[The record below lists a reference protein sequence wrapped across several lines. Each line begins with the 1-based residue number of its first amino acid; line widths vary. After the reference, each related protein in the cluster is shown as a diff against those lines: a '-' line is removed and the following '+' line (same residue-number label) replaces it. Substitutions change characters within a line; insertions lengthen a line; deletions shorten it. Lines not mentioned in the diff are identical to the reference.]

1 MTDKNTGELN
11 MISAG
16 QKVNKLMQDFFT
28 AYFNE
33 RDYKAAAGFLREDI
47 RWIGLGAVCSAR
59 DRSEAVKFLQA
70 EIAAAPYAVFFEYEN
85 VQNTMLSET
94 AAVFLCDLLL
104 KKNKDG
110 YDSDI
115 SIRVMA
121 ACNCCDSVWKIAA
134 LHVSQANMGPET
146 GDFFPAAFSMEKVAE
161 VESSINRQMLGL
173 LNRSIPGGILGGYVA
188 PGFPLYYVN
197 ERMLAYLGYTYEEFV
212 ADTKGLVMN
221 GIHPDDLERVE
232 QIASR
237 AMDQDSEY
245 EVKYRMKKKDGSYIW
260 VSDVGKKVLAV
271 NGNAACISV
280 IRDISG
286 EIEAKQKL
294 YEESVENRQQKN
306 ILQNI
311 IDTMPSGLLQCSFD
325 RIPKA
330 LMVNRT
336 GANILGFENEHEFFL
351 RRDVCDNILRCIHPE
366 DRTKV
371 LEELFSIAEE
381 GIVKN
386 SSHRIKTAAGEERWV
401 RSAACVIQNQ
411 QGEKIYQIIFHDV
424 TEILQLRRKNQQ
436 WDLMERSA
444 LYTAITSAYPMIIF
458 GNLTRNTCSVLDQEG
473 QSLHSLDCGSYDAMV
488 NGVLGSVAPEY
499 RDEFTSKFARQN
511 QLAEYER
518 GAHETYMEHRQL
530 LDDGQYH
537 WVSAH
542 KIKVENPVNDDILTV
557 SLIRC
562 IDEQKDNEAE
572 KNQILRTALGAAE
585 AANNAKTEFLSRMSH
600 EIRTP
605 MNAIIGMTTIAS
617 MHIDDRERIVDCL
630 KKIMVSSKLL
640 LNLINEVLDMSK
652 VESGHILL
660 TDEEFDMGE
669 LLQSVITMVQT
680 SVSQKFQDFRV
691 HLFQVK
697 HEKLIGDVQRI
708 QQVLLNLLSN
718 AIKYTPDYGKITL
731 EIREKPIKNGNY
743 GLFEVTVID
752 NGIGIKPDFLHK
764 VFEPFERA
772 EDATLRNIQGTG
784 LGMAIS
790 RNIAHMMNGEIQ
802 VESEYGKGSV
812 FTFTMQ
818 LKLQDQGCFE
828 DDHLR
833 DLPVLVVDDDI
844 VCCENACMRINE
856 IGMKGE
862 YAISG
867 EEAIGKVERAHH
879 LNDDYFAVIL
889 DLKMPG
895 MDGIE
900 TATRIRKVVGRDI
913 PIIILSAYDCPHF
926 EEIAQRAGVDGFISK
941 PLMKSKLFYLM
952 KSFAI
957 KQEKKEEETEKPQYP
972 FGNFEGKRILLVEDN
987 SLNREIATVLLE
999 ETGAVVEEAE
1009 NGLVAVNMVKNSSPG
1024 YYDLVFMDI
1033 QMPVMN
1039 GYDSTRHIRALERP
1053 DIKSMPIVAMS
1064 ANAFAEDIKLCKESG
1079 MNEHIAKP
1087 IDFGKVLE
1095 ILEKYL

>member
-1 MTDKNTGELN
+1 MSCILP
-11 MISAG
+11 IV
-16 QKVNKLMQDFFT
+16 KVGRRSPPIASN
-28 AYFNE
+28 
-33 RDYKAAAGFLREDI
+33 DY
-47 RWIGLGAVCSAR
+47 
-59 DRSEAVKFLQA
+59 
-70 EIAAAPYAVFFEYEN
+70 
-85 VQNTMLSET
+85 
-94 AAVFLCDLLL
+94 
-104 KKNKDG
+104 
-110 YDSDI
+110 
-115 SIRVMA
+115 
-121 ACNCCDSVWKIAA
+121 
-134 LHVSQANMGPET
+134 
-146 GDFFPAAFSMEKVAE
+146 EKEVAE
-161 VESSINRQMLGL
+161 FHHK
-173 LNRSIPGGILGGYVA
+173 YV
-188 PGFPLYYVN
+188 P
-197 ERMLAYLGYTYEEFV
+197 E
-212 ADTKGLVMN
+212 
-221 GIHPDDLERVE
+221 
-232 QIASR
+232 
-237 AMDQDSEY
+237 DQRDELTRNLSL
-245 EVKYRMKKKDGSYIW
+245 DH
-260 VSDVGKKVLAV
+260 VL
-271 NGNAACISV
+271 S
-280 IRDISG
+280 
-286 EIEAKQKL
+286 
-294 YEESVENRQQKN
+294 
-306 ILQNI
+306 ILQNSREYVLFCQVMENGVFR
-311 IDTMPSGLLQCSFD
+311 DKKMRFSFFD
-325 RIPKA
+325 KER
-330 LMVNRT
+330 
-336 GANILGFENEHEFFL
+336 NILL
-351 RRDVCDNILRCIHPE
+351 LT
-366 DRTKV
+366 RTDIMEV
-371 LEELFSIAEE
+371 RE
-381 GIVKN
+381 
-386 SSHRIKTAAGEERWV
+386 EER
-401 RSAACVIQNQ
+401 Q
-411 QGEKIYQIIFHDV
+411 
-424 TEILQLRRKNQQ
+424 
-436 WDLMERSA
+436 
-444 LYTAITSAYPMIIF
+444 
-458 GNLTRNTCSVLDQEG
+458 
-473 QSLHSLDCGSYDAMV
+473 
-488 NGVLGSVAPEY
+488 
-499 RDEFTSKFARQN
+499 
-511 QLAEYER
+511 
-518 GAHETYMEHRQL
+518 RQL
-530 LDDGQYH
+530 LQDALQ
-537 WVSAH
+537 VAKSA
-542 KIKVENPVNDDILTV
+542 
-557 SLIRC
+557 
-562 IDEQKDNEAE
+562 
-572 KNQILRTALGAAE
+572 NQ
-585 AANNAKTEFLSRMSH
+585 AKSDFLSHMSH
-600 EIRTP
+600 DIRTP

-691 HLFQVK
+691 HLFQIK

-790 RNIAHMMNGEIQ
+790 RNIAHMMNGEIL

-957 KQEKKEEETEKPQYP
+957 KQEEKEEETEKPQYP

-1079 MNEHIAKP
+1079 MNEHIVKP

>member
-1 MTDKNTGELN
+1 MLKYIARRL
-11 MISAG
+11 
-16 QKVNKLMQDFFT
+16 LMLIPVLLGVTLLVFSLMYITPGDPVDSLLGDNAT
-28 AYFNE
+28 PEARE
-33 RDYKAAAGFLREDI
+33 ALREELGLNGGYFERFFNYVVRLLRGDMGICYSTRQNVATRIAQTFPNTVKLASFAVVFAVVFGLTFGIVSAI
-47 RWIGLGAVCSAR
+47 RQYSIIDNIVMSISMIGISMPSFWCGLLLMLLFYLYTRYVSGKIAVEEKKTA
-59 DRSEAVKFLQA
+59 EAALQA
-70 EIAAAPYAVFFEYEN
+70 E
-85 VQNTMLSET
+85 T
-94 AAVFLCDLLL
+94 
-104 KKNKDG
+104 
-110 YDSDI
+110 
-115 SIRVMA
+115 
-121 ACNCCDSVWKIAA
+121 
-134 LHVSQANMGPET
+134 
-146 GDFFPAAFSMEKVAE
+146 
-161 VESSINRQMLGL
+161 
-173 LNRSIPGGILGGYVA
+173 
-188 PGFPLYYVN
+188 
-197 ERMLAYLGYTYEEFV
+197 
-212 ADTKGLVMN
+212 
-221 GIHPDDLERVE
+221 
-232 QIASR
+232 
-237 AMDQDSEY
+237 
-245 EVKYRMKKKDGSYIW
+245 
-260 VSDVGKKVLAV
+260 
-271 NGNAACISV
+271 
-280 IRDISG
+280 
-286 EIEAKQKL
+286 
-294 YEESVENRQQKN
+294 
-306 ILQNI
+306 
-311 IDTMPSGLLQCSFD
+311 
-325 RIPKA
+325 
-330 LMVNRT
+330 
-336 GANILGFENEHEFFL
+336 
-351 RRDVCDNILRCIHPE
+351 DNIAKERLKSEI
-366 DRTKV
+366 
-371 LEELFSIAEE
+371 
-381 GIVKN
+381 
-386 SSHRIKTAAGEERWV
+386 SH
-401 RSAACVIQNQ
+401 
-411 QGEKIYQIIFHDV
+411 D
-424 TEILQLRRKNQQ
+424 
-436 WDLMERSA
+436 
-444 LYTAITSAYPMIIF
+444 
-458 GNLTRNTCSVLDQEG
+458 
-473 QSLHSLDCGSYDAMV
+473 
-488 NGVLGSVAPEY
+488 
-499 RDEFTSKFARQN
+499 
-511 QLAEYER
+511 
-518 GAHETYMEHRQL
+518 
-530 LDDGQYH
+530 
-537 WVSAH
+537 
-542 KIKVENPVNDDILTV
+542 
-557 SLIRC
+557 
-562 IDEQKDNEAE
+562 
-572 KNQILRTALGAAE
+572 
-585 AANNAKTEFLSRMSH
+585 
-600 EIRTP
+600 IRTP

-691 HLFQVK
+691 HLFQIK
-697 HEKLIGDVQRI
+697 HEMRIGDVQRI

-790 RNIAHMMNGEIQ
+790 RNIAHMMNGEIL

-818 LKLQDQGCFE
+818 LILQDQGWFE

-957 KQEKKEEETEKPQYP
+957 KQEEKEEETEKPQYP

-1009 NGLVAVNMVKNSSPG
+1009 NGLVAVNMEKNSSPG

-1039 GYDSTRHIRALERP
+1039 GYDSSRHIRALERP
-1053 DIKSMPIVAMS
+1053 DIKTMPIIAMS